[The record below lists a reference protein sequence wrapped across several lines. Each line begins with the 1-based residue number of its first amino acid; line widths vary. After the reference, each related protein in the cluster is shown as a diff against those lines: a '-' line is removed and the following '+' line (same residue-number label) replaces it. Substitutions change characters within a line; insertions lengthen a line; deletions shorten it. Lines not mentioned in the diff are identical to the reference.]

1 MFTISTSHYGFD
13 DSFNWCITVGDL
25 DLDSKIFIRK
35 CSQEKRLLQQFV
47 LNGDGTFELA
57 SLPGACLRSVGL
69 GLTLKAC
76 ESPTLESEIFN
87 INGNIESTLPGYFSQ
102 QKHGNTYHVGVDTDK
117 RFSRLKLF
125 KESSFNDS
133 LDTWTLNCGVPPKV
147 PGKVFTIESTSSR
160 FSNDYSW
167 CATVEDTVLGSKVYM
182 RKCNED
188 NKHLQRFV
196 FNGAGHLQ
204 LVNLPDA
211 CIRSYGLQLLL
222 DLCDATA
229 TDHEIFTINDN
240 VESTL
245 PGYFSM
251 QKNGKTY
258 QIGFDTQWRLSILA
272 SIEDSLQS
280 WEMKYA

>member
-1 MFTISTSHYGFD
+1 MFTISTTHYGFD
-13 DSFNWCITVGDL
+13 DSFNWCVTVGDL

-35 CSQEKRLLQQFV
+35 CSQEKSLLQQFV
-47 LNGDGTFELA
+47 LEGDGTFKLA
-57 SLPGACLRSVGL
+57 SLPGACLRSIGI

-87 INGNIESTLPGYFSQ
+87 INGNVESTLPGYFLQ
-102 QKHGNTYHVGVDTDK
+102 QKHGNIYHVGVDTK
-117 RFSRLKLF
+117 RRFSRLKLF
-125 KESSFNDS
+125 KDMSFNDS

-147 PGKVFTIESTSSR
+147 PGEVFTIESTNSR
-160 FSNDYSW
+160 FNNEYNW
-167 CATVEDTVLGSKVYM
+167 CATVEDAVLGSKVFM
-182 RKCNED
+182 QKCTED
-188 NKHLQRFV
+188 KKDLQRFV

-211 CIRSYGLQLLL
+211 CIRSNGLQLLV
-222 DLCDATA
+222 DLCDASA
-229 TDHEIFTINDN
+229 TDHEIFSINGN

-258 QIGFDTQWRLSILA
+258 QIGFDTQWRLSILV
-272 SIEDSLQS
+272 SLEDSLQS
-280 WEMKYA
+280 WEMKYV